1 MESKGGYRMVN
12 TADDTLK
19 WCSVSV
25 REVINKG
32 YRLEAS
38 VFDVDDKKAW
48 EEVINSKYGSVSL
61 MGNDGLI
68 KNAYY
73 PGRFKRIYTEYGGE
87 PFYLPSQM
95 NDIYPKVDKRISKLT
110 NCDMEEL
117 RLKEKT
123 LLLTRSGT
131 IGNVGYVSK
140 TLEGKVFS
148 DDVIRV
154 TFKNGYDLGY
164 CYAFLKSKAGSK
176 VLQTNG
182 YGSVITH
189 LEPDHLREMVIPDA
203 PIKIRIRI
211 NDLIEKS
218 YNLRDKS
225 NKLLDRAEGILFEE
239 LHLPPEE
246 ALESYNKRDVFS
258 VPLSR
263 LNNRLDG
270 SYHLPIVEYIKEM
283 LKKHANT
290 VVPLNDKSVTSS
302 IILAPRFKRVYVEE
316 GYGRIFIGGKEI
328 YQLDPNNKKYLSN
341 VHHKDLIKDKLEIH
355 ENMTLITC
363 SGTIGKVAFVG
374 KHWDGWAVNQHVLRV
389 VPVNEDIAGYLYV
402 FLQSKYGYYLITK
415 YTYGSVIDEIDDNQI
430 GEIPIPIL
438 KDKAKQKEI
447 NDLALEA
454 NRMRYDAYV
463 CEQEALDIMNNEVLK
478 NDGNEIQVSEN
489 DL

>member
-1 MESKGGYRMVN
+1 MVSLGED
-12 TADDTLK
+12 ALK

-25 REVINKG
+25 QEVINKG

-38 VFDVDDKKAW
+38 VFDVDAKKAW
-48 EEVINSKYGSVSL
+48 DKVISSKFGSISL
-61 MGNDGLI
+61 MGDDGLI

-73 PGRFKRIYTEYGGE
+73 PGRFKRIYTEVGGE

-95 NDIYPKVDKRISKLT
+95 NDIYPKIDKRISKLT
-110 NCDMEEL
+110 DCDMDEL
-117 RLKEKT
+117 RLKGKT

-140 TLEGKVFS
+140 TLEGKIFS

-154 TFKNGYDLGY
+154 TFKNDYDLGY

-189 LEPDHLREMVIPDA
+189 LEPEHLKEMVIPKA
-203 PIKIRIRI
+203 PIEIRKKI
-211 NDLIEKS
+211 NSLIEKS
-218 YNLRDKS
+218 YSLRDES
-225 NKLLDRAEGILFEE
+225 NDLLDRAESILLEE
-239 LHLPPEE
+239 LHLPSIDD
-246 ALESYNKRDVFS
+246 LEKYNKRDSFS
-258 VPLSR
+258 VPLSK

-270 SYHLPIVEYIKEM
+270 SYHLPVVSFITEM
-283 LKKHANT
+283 LKKHAKA
-290 VVPLNDKSVTSS
+290 VVLLKDESITDG
-302 IILAPRFKRVYVEE
+302 IILAPRFKRIYVDE

-341 VHHKDLIKDKLEIH
+341 VHHKDLIKNKLEIH

-374 KHWDGWAVNQHVLRV
+374 KHWDGWTVNQHVLRV
-389 VPVNEDIAGYLYV
+389 VPKNTDIAGYLYV

-415 YTYGSVIDEIDDNQI
+415 HTYGSVIDEIDDTQV
-430 GEIPIPIL
+430 GEIPIPLL
-438 KDKAKQKEI
+438 KDEKKQKDI
-447 NDLALEA
+447 NDFALEA
-454 NRMRYDAYV
+454 NKKRYDAYI
-463 CEQEALDIMNNEVLK
+463 CEQEALRIMEEEVFA
-478 NDGNEIQVSEN
+478 
-489 DL
+489 